1 MAKIRVLPDTLA
13 NKIAAGEVVERPA
26 SVVKE
31 LLENALDAGAR
42 KINIEVEA
50 GGKRL
55 IRIIDD
61 GEGMT
66 RDDAII
72 AFERHA
78 TSKLRTAEDL
88 ETITTLGFRG
98 EALPSIAAVSK
109 LFLRTRT
116 AGDLEGTEV
125 EFNGG
130 KLVNVRDIAWPGGTE
145 IEVKDLFFNMPAR
158 RKFLKSD
165 ATESFHI
172 TNLVQHYA
180 LANHELAFLLVNNG
194 RDSIRVTQV
203 QSVKDRAYQILGG
216 GLLKKLLEVKHEA
229 NGLRIEGFIS
239 NPQEQRSSRDAQYL
253 FVNRRFVKD
262 QLIGRALTE
271 AYRSMMPSGTY
282 PAAVLF
288 IDLPPDEVDVN
299 VHPAKTEV
307 RFLHEAALFSFV
319 RDSIAQSLK
328 ATQTITRLPG
338 TYGEVKQAED
348 RMKTDAPRWQNI
360 PTWSQRTF
368 SPVEALPSGSTSQ
381 PTPSTK
387 ENARNPFQESQTNS
401 EDALQQSGS
410 PVEAEMANAEAELRR
425 RLLEDLRANV
435 LHSSDP
441 DVTGKLSEEGAAGR
455 PLLAESIKESGRM
468 GAAGDPG
475 EPRIADGSLAAH
487 QVENSMNAH
496 GSHPSYEAGEMAS
509 GSADFGATAVDRL
522 SGYTETLKQNVS
534 QEPATSYWHGI
545 KPMGQIRDSY
555 IVATD
560 DEGLLLFDQHVVHER
575 ILFEQIRDGKMSRAM
590 QIQPLLIP
598 ETLDLTPAEVEAFSV
613 VKDELEHMGIEAMEL
628 SGRTIAIKTSPAG
641 VTSKDVVAIVQQL
654 LSAVERERRTFTIET
669 VRDEIAAS
677 LACKAAIKVNMPLTD
692 EKMQWLIDEL
702 MKTQNP
708 MTCPH
713 GRPIIMRFDL
723 RDIERGFKRPV

>member
-1 MAKIRVLPDTLA
+1 MSKIRVLPDTLA

-42 KINIEVEA
+42 KINIEVES

-88 ETITTLGFRG
+88 ESITTLGFRG
-98 EALPSIAAVSK
+98 EALPSLAAVSK
-109 LFLRTRT
+109 LFLRTKT
-116 AGDLEGTEV
+116 ASDVEGTEV

-130 KLVNVRDIAWPGGTE
+130 KLVNVRDIAWPCGTE

-180 LANHELAFLLVNNG
+180 LANHELALLLVNNG
-194 RDSIRVTQV
+194 RDSIRVPAV
-203 QSVKDRAYQILGG
+203 QSLKERAYQILGG
-216 GLLKKLLEVKHEA
+216 ALLNKLLEVKGES
-229 NGLRIEGFIS
+229 NGLKIVGYVS
-239 NPQEQRSSRDAQYL
+239 NPQEQRSSKDAQYL

-262 QLIGRALTE
+262 QLIGRALSE
-271 AYRSMMPSGTY
+271 SYRSMMPSGTY

-288 IDLPPDEVDVN
+288 IEVPPDEVDVN

-307 RFLHEAALFSFV
+307 RFLHEATIFSFV

-338 TYGEVKQAED
+338 TYGDAKSAEE
-348 RMKTDAPRWQNI
+348 RVKTDVPRWQNI
-360 PTWSQRTF
+360 PTWSQKSF
-368 SPVEALPSGSTSQ
+368 NPVEALPTVSKPMPASTSA
-381 PTPSTK
+381 PTNLNSLGAMT
-387 ENARNPFQESQTNS
+387 NPFQNRSVESKAIESVS
-401 EDALQQSGS
+401 ETQQNASPSIVEGDEALFD
-410 PVEAEMANAEAELRR
+410 AEAELRR
-425 RLLEDLRANV
+425 KLLEDLKSNV
-435 LHSSDP
+435 SSSSETEAIRNP
-441 DVTGKLSEEGAAGR
+441 DGQNISVASYDLN
-455 PLLAESIKESGRM
+455 
-468 GAAGDPG
+468 
-475 EPRIADGSLAAH
+475 
-487 QVENSMNAH
+487 QVENQLLNETIESASNA
-496 GSHPSYEAGEMAS
+496 AS
-509 GSADFGATAVDRL
+509 DASNEVASTDIQQNAAEQTL
-522 SGYTETLKQNVS
+522 TEDS
-534 QEPATSYWHGI
+534 ATSFWHGI

-575 ILFEQIRDGKMSRAM
+575 ILFEQIRDGKMSRGA

-598 ETLDLTPAEVEAFSV
+598 ETLDLTPAEVEAFKV
-613 VKDELEHMGIEAMEL
+613 VKDELENMGIETMEL
-628 SGRTIAIKTSPAG
+628 SGRTIAIKTTPAG
-641 VTSKDVVAIVQQL
+641 LSSKDVVSIVQQL

-669 VRDEIAAS
+669 IRDEIAAS

-692 EKMQWLIDEL
+692 EKMQWLINEL